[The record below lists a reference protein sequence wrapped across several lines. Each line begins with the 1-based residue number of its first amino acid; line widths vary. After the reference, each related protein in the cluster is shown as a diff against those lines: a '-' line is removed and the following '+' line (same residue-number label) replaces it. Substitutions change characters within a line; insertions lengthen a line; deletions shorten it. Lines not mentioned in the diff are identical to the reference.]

1 MAMRLYDLTS
11 QYVDLIDLLEQDPDN
26 ESLQAMLNGME
37 GAMSDKIDATLG
49 VRNSYLAEEKALKDE
64 AKRLLDRAA
73 SRAYQASRVLQLVE
87 NSMNYSG
94 VQKVNTAKFTAWI
107 QANPPSVQVGAIEDL
122 PPQYVRTVPETKA
135 ADKNAIKAALQAGEV
150 VPGCRLEQSLS
161 LRVR

>member
-1 MAMRLYDLTS
+1 MLLYELS
-11 QYVDLIDLLEQDPDN
+11 AQYNDLIDLLEQDPDN
-26 ESLQAMLNGME
+26 ETLQAMLNGME

-64 AKRLLDRAA
+64 AKRLLDRAS

-87 NSMNYSG
+87 NAMNFSG
-94 VQKVNTAKFTAWI
+94 ITKVNTPKFTAWI
-107 QANPPSVQVGAIEDL
+107 QPNPPSVQVDHIEDL
-122 PPQYVRTVPETKA
+122 PPQYVRTVPEKRE

-161 LRVR
+161 LRVK